1 VTKKLRV
8 KIVLPHWFDDCLK
21 LRRRIDEGPY
31 LLPDP
36 EIEYV
41 DSTAHL
47 SLPPGPDLSYTH
59 AHEGGPMKENPPKP
73 PREDFN
79 IFDGKRIMLSPD
91 LRLSERLHN
100 VLVGIIKQSKG
111 KPVSNVGEADVYVG
125 HFREGDDYVTAS
137 RRHAH
142 VGNLTWLYWMFA
154 HGEWTNPT
162 NRLLHYPIVKGGIP
176 EMRGKVGAY
185 ALMYSH
191 GLRYR
196 R

>member
-21 LRRRIDEGPY
+21 LKRRIDEGPY

-59 AHEGGPMKENPPKP
+59 SHEGGPMKEDPPKP

-91 LRLSERLHN
+91 LRLSERLRN

-111 KPVSNVGEADVYVG
+111 KPVSNVSEADVYVG
-125 HFREGDDYVTAS
+125 YFREGDDYVIAS

-176 EMRGKVGAY
+176 EMRGKVGTY